1 MTIPFLAR
9 CQRRLA
15 SKKAHRTKRPP
26 PAAAPAPPLYK
37 PTTKPKQATTTTKI
51 NPPRPPAQNQADTL
65 LSLWRRSWIPL
76 TGASLVA
83 GFFGFYLVSTVVATS
98 SSPLAKA
105 DVDDDD
111 DEKVTPTGRPPALT
125 GENAAR
131 FDREL
136 DFSEWFMGI
145 SSLRAA
151 LARCASGHVLEVA
164 VGGGRN
170 LKFYDWRPLGKA
182 PSEVAKDNGGRGGG
196 IVSFTGLDINVDMLD
211 VARRRLVEA
220 VPPMASLAPVVKA
233 SSMADNTGG
242 RLSFLADR
250 VRLVHGDV
258 HGRLPPPP
266 PPSSFATASLGGGG
280 DKADDGNN
288 HYYDTVIQTFGLCS
302 VSDPVSVLSNL
313 ASAVKPVSGRI
324 ILLEH
329 GRGWFGL
336 INGLLDRYAGGH
348 CAKFGCWWN
357 RDMDAI
363 VRQAVSQTPGLELVK
378 LERPNVWQ
386 FGTLVWVELRMVP
399 EGEGGGGQRTT

>member
-1 MTIPFLAR
+1 MTTLLQKNAATSMTIPFLAR

-15 SKKAHRTKRPP
+15 SKQASPPPRYKPAFKPKRPSP
-26 PAAAPAPPLYK
+26 N
-37 PTTKPKQATTTTKI
+37 I
-51 NPPRPPAQNQADTL
+51 NPRQQQQQPTQAETVL
-65 LSLWRRSWIPL
+65 TLWRRSWMPL

-83 GFFGFYLVSTVVATS
+83 GFFGFYLVSTIVATS
-98 SSPLAKA
+98 SSPLAKPSL
-105 DVDDDD
+105 DDDDDD
-111 DEKVTPTGRPPALT
+111 DETTKPTGRPPALT
-125 GENAAR
+125 GENAVR

-151 LARCASGHVLEVA
+151 LARRAAGHVLEVA

-182 PSEVAKDNGGRGGG
+182 PSEVAEDGGGGGGGGGG
-196 IVSFTGLDINVDMLD
+196 IISFTGLDINVDMLD

-242 RLSFLADR
+242 LLSFLADR
-250 VRLVHGDV
+250 VRLVQGDV
-258 HGRLPPPP
+258 HGRLPSPPP
-266 PPSSFATASLGGGG
+266 FASASCY
-280 DKADDGNN
+280 
-288 HYYDTVIQTFGLCS
+288 YYDTVIQTFGLCS
-302 VSDPVSVLSNL
+302 VSNPVSVLTNL
-313 ASAVKPVSGRI
+313 ASVVRPGSGRI

-386 FGTLVWVELRMVP
+386 FGTLVWVELRVAPAP
-399 EGEGGGGQRTT
+399 EGGNSSIV